1 MKAIKVL
8 QMSVV
13 AVFVLTAVSGVA
25 VFLFAPQKLDDFGK
39 LIGIIWPFFVA
50 QVIPALIGTPL
61 TEAVRNLTTK
71 ATPSTMMPPDDGK

>member
-1 MKAIKVL
+1 MKSIKVL
-8 QMSVV
+8 QTAVV
-13 AVFVLTAVSGVA
+13 AIFVLTAVSGVL
-25 VFLFAPQKLDDFGK
+25 VFWLRPEKLDDFSK

-71 ATPSTMMPPDDGK
+71 ATAVPPNDGK